1 METCLPRSPLI
12 CVSHVFAVGCF
23 GFLSHLCFKKIEYA
37 PINMSKL
44 RFQGFSGKRL
54 PVSTN
59 NFSEIYISQR
69 IPWDSLSVSLCS
81 LGLVYQRKV
90 GQSEGIEAKTIQKCY
105 DLNGMRWAIVSQIV
119 GESFVQIIFSNCYGK
134 YIYHYIYKLN
144 HNLSLLSSGKYI
156 EFITLSITCQLWKK
170 RCIIQNTQS
179 VMLWIFWEHLLYFR
193 GEDERKLMSLTAA
206 WKEIA
211 NLVLK
216 RAISRQFCCSGSIL
230 R

>member
-1 METCLPRSPLI
+1 
-12 CVSHVFAVGCF
+12 
-23 GFLSHLCFKKIEYA
+23 
-37 PINMSKL
+37 MSKL
-44 RFQGFSGKRL
+44 RFPDFSGKRL

-69 IPWDSLSVSLCS
+69 IPWDSLSASFKCS

-119 GESFVQIIFSNCYGK
+119 GESFVQILFSNCYGK